1 MTHTTNSPLAARR
14 FTRRA
19 ATGCLILLLVPAGL
33 LAYFWYSARHT
44 SHVNDQRKQA
54 ALASILGQARHAA
67 TDTTHALITSSTT
80 DTDTLTGV
88 IWQHTHAPLIT
99 YDASRRTFTAT
110 ASRSAA
116 YNEEV
121 LLPGGGP
128 VAVNRCF
135 TFTST
140 RGTGASW
147 TTAITEQDEHV
158 CRPGQTIDHRA
169 TLAKDRVKNMAA
181 AQLTR
186 AEVTQALDPAHQQD
200 TYVVKDTV
208 RHGQTATITILIRA
222 QRDVSATAA
231 QCYQF
236 TRHLDTNDAERATTS
251 MPISTCQQGGDG

>member
-1 MTHTTNSPLAARR
+1 MTLTPNSPLATRR
-14 FTRRA
+14 FTHRA
-19 ATGCLILLLVPAGL
+19 ATGCLILLIIPAGL
-33 LAYFWYSARHT
+33 LAYFWYSAWHT
-44 SHVNDQRKQA
+44 SHVNHQRKQA
-54 ALASILGQARHAA
+54 GLSSVLDQARHA
-67 TDTTHALITSSTT
+67 TTETTHALNTSSNT

-99 YDASRRTFTAT
+99 YDASRHTFTAT
-110 ASRSAA
+110 ASQSAT

-128 VAVNRCF
+128 VTVNRCF

-140 RGTGASW
+140 RDTSASW
-147 TTAITEQDEHV
+147 TTTMTEQDEQA

-181 AQLTR
+181 TQLTR
-186 AEVTQALDPAHQQD
+186 ADVTQALDPAHQQD
-200 TYVVKDTV
+200 TYVVKDTA

-236 TRHLDTNDAERATTS
+236 TRHLDTNNADRATTS
-251 MPISTCQQGGDG
+251 IPISTC

>member
-1 MTHTTNSPLAARR
+1 MAARR

-19 ATGCLILLLVPAGL
+19 ATGGLILLIIPAGL
-33 LAYFWYSARHT
+33 LAYFWYSAWHT
-44 SHVNDQRKQA
+44 SHVNDQRRQA
-54 ALASILGQARHAA
+54 ALTSILAQARDAT
-67 TDTTHALITSSTT
+67 TDTTHALNTNSTT
-80 DTDTLTGV
+80 DTDALTGI
-88 IWQHTHAPLIT
+88 IWQHTHAPLIA

-110 ASRSAA
+110 ASRSAD
-116 YNEEV
+116 YSEEV

-128 VAVNRCF
+128 VTVNRCF

-140 RGTGASW
+140 RGTSAIW
-147 TTAITEQDEHV
+147 TTTMTEQDEQL

-169 TLAKDRVKNMAA
+169 TLAKERIRNMSA

-186 AEVTQALDPAHQQD
+186 ADVTQALDPAHQQD

-208 RHGQTATITILIRA
+208 RHGQTVTITILIRA

-236 TRHLDTNDAERATTS
+236 TRNLDGNDAERTTAS
-251 MPISTCQQGGDG
+251 MPIGTC

>member
-1 MTHTTNSPLAARR
+1 MTHTTNSPFAARR

-19 ATGCLILLLVPAGL
+19 ATSCLILLLIPAGL
-33 LAYFWYSARHT
+33 LAYFWYSVWHT

-54 ALASILGQARHAA
+54 ALASILDQARHAT
-67 TDTTHALITSSTT
+67 TDTTHALNTSGTA

-121 LLPGGGP
+121 LLPGGDP
-128 VAVNRCF
+128 VTVNRCF
-135 TFTST
+135 RFTST

-147 TTAITEQDEHV
+147 TTTMTEQDEHV
-158 CRPGQTIDHRA
+158 CSPGQTIDHRA
-169 TLAKDRVKNMAA
+169 TLAKNRVKNMPA

-186 AEVTQALDPAHQQD
+186 TEVTQALDPTHQYD
-200 TYVVKDTV
+200 TYIVKDTA
-208 RHGQTATITILIRA
+208 RHGQTATISILVRA

-251 MPISTCQQGGDG
+251 MPIGTC